1 MYKLTIVLT
10 VYFFSIFSKQTN
22 GQNWEKRHEFAK
34 SYFGINNVL
43 SSSLSNGGFINSQG
57 EIESFIRNPFISQA
71 INVGATHFW
80 GYADFFVS
88 INTTNIR
95 FRNDK
100 IENKFNFGTFTG
112 LRVYPKP
119 LYDYSVR
126 PYLGYQFSPW
136 RYEQENEDGSN
147 FKVTKVKSTIEL
159 GLGYKTKN
167 IYSTIGFNKS
177 FNPNFETWITDA
189 NKISDTYPKY
199 FFNLGINYS
208 IETTKSASTEN
219 SKKSNNHF
227 KNSNSKGFFSAL
239 GPSSSFP
246 IKHSSYILNKYPYL
260 DDKSF
265 PNIFPD
271 FSIGYHSFKN
281 DFIIA
286 VSARP
291 MSQSREAFKTSINI
305 KRRSIN
311 LEGYKFLFDYHGFV
325 PYLGLGIAREKIK
338 LTEIHDTSEYHEE
351 TNTSYSPNIVFGWDI
366 RPSEFGDWWILR
378 TNLRYFPQL
387 KINKGAN
394 YLSLQ
399 HLEFNFIQLVIY
411 PQKLFWIQNQ

>member
-1 MYKLTIVLT
+1 MYKLTVVLT

-100 IENKFNFGTFTG
+100 IQNKFNFGTFTG

-167 IYSTIGFNKS
+167 I
-177 FNPNFETWITDA
+177 
-189 NKISDTYPKY
+189 
-199 FFNLGINYS
+199 
-208 IETTKSASTEN
+208 
-219 SKKSNNHF
+219 
-227 KNSNSKGFFSAL
+227 
-239 GPSSSFP
+239 
-246 IKHSSYILNKYPYL
+246 
-260 DDKSF
+260 
-265 PNIFPD
+265 
-271 FSIGYHSFKN
+271 
-281 DFIIA
+281 
-286 VSARP
+286 
-291 MSQSREAFKTSINI
+291 
-305 KRRSIN
+305 
-311 LEGYKFLFDYHGFV
+311 
-325 PYLGLGIAREKIK
+325 
-338 LTEIHDTSEYHEE
+338 
-351 TNTSYSPNIVFGWDI
+351 
-366 RPSEFGDWWILR
+366 
-378 TNLRYFPQL
+378 
-387 KINKGAN
+387 
-394 YLSLQ
+394 
-399 HLEFNFIQLVIY
+399 
-411 PQKLFWIQNQ
+411 